1 MSKHLIVVAGT
12 PDADATALAIAN
24 GCVGYYQGIP
34 PVWQGLAEE
43 QGWSLPCV
51 VTEDEAGDVT
61 SWAPA
66 V

>member
-43 QGWSLPCV
+43 QSWSLPCV
-51 VTEDEAGDVT
+51 VTEGDDGNVVNWT
-61 SWAPA
+61 PVA
-66 V
+66 

>member
-1 MSKHLIVVAGT
+1 MVKQLIVVAGT
-12 PDADATALAIAN
+12 PDAEATALAVEN

-34 PVWQGLAEE
+34 PVWRGIAEE

-51 VTEDEAGDVT
+51 VTESEDGSVIA
-61 SWAPA
+61 WAPA